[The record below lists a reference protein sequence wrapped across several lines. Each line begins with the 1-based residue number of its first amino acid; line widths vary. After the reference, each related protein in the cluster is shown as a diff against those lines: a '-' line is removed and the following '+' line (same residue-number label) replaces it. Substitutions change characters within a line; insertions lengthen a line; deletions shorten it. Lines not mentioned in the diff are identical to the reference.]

1 MYEQSCPHGYIPD
14 TCAECRRAQYGEH
27 TEIVSPVGAPPD
39 SAQLLERYSERHRGK
54 SRADLDA
61 RRSECVTRAAELKGY
76 EHLSQPQRD
85 EADALAAEM
94 LALDEFIMEDDV
106 RIRSEKIEYIKR
118 VAQDPANLEG
128 PVTFPGIPALVKKLG
143 DRRETAAETLQRMR
157 SNPWA
162 TPDGGPLAGH
172 TTYGGVGRE
181 TASGFISRAHVA
193 LEGLEATLTRDGC
206 GKLAEAMAEESTWP
220 GVMVKRSKDEQ
231 AEAARLWLA
240 LSNPHYADAF
250 RSVLRYPAEFMGAGG
265 TGFETLTDEQRQA
278 WRDVRTNEACRAAFA
293 EASGAAGAFAIP
305 LDLHPDII
313 LTNAGSAN
321 PFRKLARTVVST
333 TNVAQF
339 VTSAGSTANWLPEGT
354 AVADTTPTL
363 GQLSITHYKESVWI
377 YGSFEVLQDTA
388 LSTQVPAL
396 IADAKDRLEVVAF
409 TTGTGS
415 AQPFGIITH
424 GTSDATVGV
433 LTAAMVYGLHNSL
446 PPRFRVGDN
455 AKPVWLANVTIMNAL
470 RQIPAFAGAVN
481 PILAD
486 GTNDSI
492 PEVLGI
498 DIYED
503 SAMDPLNTVSGHK
516 NLALLDMNSFI
527 ITLRQPELL
536 LYEPLFKDQATGR
549 PSGQA
554 GWFSWSRVGSDLTTA
569 TACQYHTT

>member
-1 MYEQSCPHGYIPD
+1 MYEDSCPHGYIPSS
-14 TCAECRRAQYGEH
+14 CAECRRGTYGEH
-27 TEIVSPVGAPPD
+27 SEIVSPVGDPIEERFQRYLARHKD
-39 SAQLLERYSERHRGK
+39 GQRAGWLTRRTEVTAELAKLEGYAHRSNAQDAQLDEL
-54 SRADLDA
+54 
-61 RRSECVTRAAELKGY
+61 TAELTV
-76 EHLSQPQRD
+76 LSSLVDQ
-85 EADALAAEM
+85 
-94 LALDEFIMEDDV
+94 DDV
-106 RIRSEKIEYIKR
+106 RVRSEKLEHIKR
-118 VAQDPANLEG
+118 VAQDPANLERPDG
-128 PVTFPGIPALVKKLG
+128 YTGGGAPLVKGLG
-143 DRRETAAETLQRMR
+143 DRRETAAETIQRMR
-157 SNPWA
+157 SNPWRA
-162 TPDGGPLAGH
+162 SDGGPLAGH
-172 TTYGGVGRE
+172 TTYGGIGRE
-181 TASGFISRAHVA
+181 TASGYVSRAHTA
-193 LEGLEATLTRDGC
+193 LEGLESTLTRDGC

-220 GVMVKRSKDEQ
+220 GIMVKRSAEEQ
-231 AEAARLWLA
+231 AEAAKLWLA
-240 LSNPHYADAF
+240 LSNPHYAEAF
-250 RSVLRYPAEFMGAGG
+250 RAALRWPMEFTAGG
-265 TGFETLTDEQRQA
+265 TGFESLTDEQRQA

-293 EASGAAGAFAIP
+293 ETSGAAGAFAIS
-305 LDLHPDII
+305 LDLHPDVI

-321 PFRKLARTVVST
+321 PFRNLARNVVAT

-339 VTSAGSTANWLPEGT
+339 VTSAGSTANWLAEGT

-388 LSTQVPAL
+388 LGTQVPAL

-424 GTSDATVGV
+424 GTSDASVGA
-433 LTAAMVYGLHNSL
+433 LTAAMVYGLHNAL
-446 PPRFRVGDN
+446 PPRFRTGDG
-455 AKPVWLANVTIMNAL
+455 ARPVWLANVTVMNAL

-486 GTNDSI
+486 TTNDSI

-498 DIYED
+498 DIFED
-503 SAMDPLNTVSGHK
+503 SAMDPLNVTSGHK

-527 ITLRQPELL
+527 ITNRQPELL

>member
-1 MYEQSCPHGYIPD
+1 MSADTGPLAPYSPD
-14 TCAECRRAQYGEH
+14 TQFEQFRAAVRADWEPRSLDECSARRAQLTERLEVLGGYQNLSQVQRAELEDCTAGIVVLDEVVGEKTMARRAETIAH
-27 TEIVSPVGAPPD
+27 ARELMKDESNLERPIGWEGGAPP
-39 SAQLLERYSERHRGK
+39 LVK
-54 SRADLDA
+54 DA
-61 RRSECVTRAAELKGY
+61 R
-76 EHLSQPQRD
+76 H
-85 EADALAAEM
+85 
-94 LALDEFIMEDDV
+94 
-106 RIRSEKIEYIKR
+106 
-118 VAQDPANLEG
+118 
-128 PVTFPGIPALVKKLG
+128 

-162 TPDGGPLAGH
+162 APDGGPLAGH

-181 TASGFISRAHVA
+181 TASGLISRAHTA
-193 LEGLEATLTRDGC
+193 LEGLESTLTRDGC
-206 GKLAEAMAEESTWP
+206 QKLAEAMAEESTWP
-220 GVMVKRSKDEQ
+220 GVMVKRSKEEQ
-231 AEAARLWLA
+231 AEAAELWLA

-250 RSVLRYPAEFMGAGG
+250 RGVLRYPAEFMGAGG

-293 EASGAAGAFAIP
+293 ETSGAVGAFAIP

-333 TNVAQF
+333 TNVAEF
-339 VTSAGSTANWLPEGT
+339 VTSAGSTANWLAEGT

-363 GQLSITHYKESVWI
+363 AQLAVTHYKESVWI

-388 LSTQVPAL
+388 LGSQVPAL

-424 GTSDATVGV
+424 GTSDASVGA
-433 LTAAMVYGLHNSL
+433 LTAAMVYGLHQAL

-481 PILAD
+481 PILND
-486 GTNDSI
+486 NQPDSI
-492 PEVLGI
+492 PEMLSLDV
-498 DIYED
+498 YED
-503 SAMDPLNTVSGHK
+503 SAMDALNVTSGHK
-516 NLALLDMNSFI
+516 NLAILDMNSFI
-527 ITLRQPELL
+527 ITNRQPELL
-536 LYEPLFKDQATGR
+536 IYEPLFKDQATGR

-554 GWFSWSRVGSDLTTA
+554 GWFSWSRTGSDLTTA
-569 TACQYHTT
+569 TACQFHTT